1 LELSDRT
8 GPSERY
14 AALTEQNDADVSVEA
29 LADEMD
35 RATKR
40 LRADAWMINAVRV
53 SPSLDLQGQSEATA
67 EPLAPQ

>member
-1 LELSDRT
+1 MTD
-8 GPSERY
+8 
-14 AALTEQNDADVSVEA
+14 QNDAEVSVES

-53 SPSLDLQGQSEATA
+53 APSQDSPDPIEATA
-67 EPLAPQ
+67 EPLTPQ

>member
-1 LELSDRT
+1 MTD
-8 GPSERY
+8 
-14 AALTEQNDADVSVEA
+14 QNDAEASVEPSVEA

-53 SPSLDLQGQSEATA
+53 SPSLDSPDPLEVNA
-67 EPLAPQ
+67 EPPALP